1 VTCRELIEF
10 LDDYVAG
17 DLSEEQLRTFDEH
30 LGICPDC
37 VSYLESYRRTIGLE
51 RASYGIP
58 DDDVPEE
65 VPQRLIEAI
74 LAVRKTSDGSK

>member
-17 DLSEEQLRTFDEH
+17 ELPEEQRLTFDEH

-51 RASYGIP
+51 RASYANP
-58 DDDVPEE
+58 DDGVPEE
-65 VPQRLIEAI
+65 VPQRLIDAI
-74 LAVRKTSDGSK
+74 LAVRKASGGSK